1 MLNTCKSKKCSI
13 IKLTPTIHGRNEGLL
28 DHSGIPEKGSI
39 PFPHVWR
46 TDHFR
51 VKYTMQDLVL
61 QYLLYLS
68 STVVLPTTVWIVS
81 TSRIFTRLRS
91 FTQENYENRIRETL
105 EDTILERI
113 CQLMPDLF
121 SEFGLTLPGCVHLP
135 AIVRNLLNEAG
146 APDRLTV
153 LSNMYQSLVESGIQ
167 SPFFV
172 QVVQAVLSVMGGGG

>member
-1 MLNTCKSKKCSI
+1 M
-13 IKLTPTIHGRNEGLL
+13 

-51 VKYTMQDLVL
+51 VKYTMQDFVL